1 MAMRVATASPSTA
14 TAPNMVAAFI
24 NKAVHVPA
32 CKTLGLHPIALIA
45 MVVDSIHKVAHA
57 LTCVMVSLNAIA
69 LNTVVVF
76 MLQVL
81 VVVVF
86 VVWTSVATAQITACP
101 LALMAPQL
109 PQMEVVTPATA
120 PVVVCVCS
128 AAPTFVLTTAASLRT
143 APVCLAVACL
153 SVTPARV
160 SAM

>member
-1 MAMRVATASPSTA
+1 MRVATASPSTA

-57 LTCVMVSLNAIA
+57 LTCVVVNLNVTV
-69 LNTVVVF
+69 LSTVVVF
-76 MLQVL
+76 MLQAL
-81 VVVVF
+81 VAVVF
-86 VVWTSVATAQITACP
+86 VVWTSVATAQIMVC
-101 LALMAPQL
+101 LLVLMAPQL
-109 PQMEVVTPATA
+109 PQMEVVTPAMA
-120 PVVVCVCS
+120 PVVACACS
-128 AAPTFVLTTAASLRT
+128 VTPTSTSTTAASPRT
-143 APVCLAVACL
+143 ALACLAVACL